1 MLCCAAHTRTHKQT
15 QTQTNTNTHRHTA
28 PCALFCSCLA
38 LAVCTGFVAEGVY
51 WLFQRSPGR
60 VFHIIVSTATTRV
73 SSPVTPRW
81 PLIQPPPLSLSR
93 AHTRAHSRT
102 YVVCF
107 LLLCTNLACAL
118 VFDRTRDCLS
128 NQQNTRGAHLS
139 RVVHMSACVCICVSV
154 YLCVCVCVCICVSA
168 CVRVSAC

>member
-81 PLIQPPPLSLSR
+81 PLIQPPPSLSR
-93 AHTRAHSRT
+93 AHTHARILAHTSSASCFFAQILHARLCLIEL
-102 YVVCF
+102 VIVCQI
-107 LLLCTNLACAL
+107 NKI
-118 VFDRTRDCLS
+118 REE
-128 NQQNTRGAHLS
+128 H
-139 RVVHMSACVCICVSV
+139 I
-154 YLCVCVCVCICVSA
+154 
-168 CVRVSAC
+168 